1 MSQTY
6 DINYATKDKLVN
18 FNSQINKIVVKITKS
33 EYFGQDAG
41 EGLRPNHCNC
51 VEIHWSAAQFG
62 YTPLEIGNR
71 ARWCQWTW
79 TPLVEHN
86 SQIRLGSRACGIE
99 EVHV

>member
-41 EGLRPNHCNC
+41 EGLRPKHCNC
-51 VEIHWSAAQFG
+51 VEIH
-62 YTPLEIGNR
+62 
-71 ARWCQWTW
+71 
-79 TPLVEHN
+79 
-86 SQIRLGSRACGIE
+86 
-99 EVHV
+99 